1 MRLLKGKGAGC
12 DTEDTCSHPLP
23 WRQVEYRKKYSEA
36 QKLYTG
42 AAEDIKKIMT
52 AAGVTQ

>member
-1 MRLLKGKGAGC
+1 MRLLKGKSAGC
-12 DTEDTCSHPLP
+12 DAEDTCRHPLP
-23 WRQVEYRKKYSEA
+23 CRQVEYRKKYSEA